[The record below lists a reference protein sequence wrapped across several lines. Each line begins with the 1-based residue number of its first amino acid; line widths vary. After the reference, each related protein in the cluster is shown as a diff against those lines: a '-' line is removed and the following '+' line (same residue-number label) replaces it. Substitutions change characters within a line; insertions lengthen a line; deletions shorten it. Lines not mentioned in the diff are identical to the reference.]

1 MTSSH
6 VDSRGRQP
14 ADGARGFPPLQNKS
28 QTARPKGFPQLEV
41 LTSMI
46 RYALNSTAVA
56 ALLMAATTCAVPA
69 AGQTTVKSICRVKG
83 QEQNTL
89 HGLGFVV
96 GLKGTG
102 DGGNFL
108 PTIRALEKTLRV
120 MGEPLGKQGLAEL
133 KDAKNVAL
141 VMVTATVPAGG
152 ARQGDELDCVVSS
165 MGAAKSLAGGRLFLT
180 PLVGPHPKDPRVYAL
195 AGGSVT
201 IEDPDFP
208 TTGRIHGGCRLEAD
222 FYNAFSKDGRI
233 NLVLDKNH
241 ADFHV
246 AQEVADLVNNQLSF
260 QASGDVLAK
269 ALDQTNVV
277 VRIPG
282 QYREDPVM
290 FVSQVLELP
299 LYQVRTVPRV
309 VIHERTGAI
318 VIGGDVE
325 IGPAVVTHRNVVVE
339 TGGSAAG
346 EPFVPLQA
354 GQATPA
360 KLKSLVEAL
369 NAVRVPNE
377 DVIDIIK
384 ALARDGKLHAELIVE

>member
-1 MTSSH
+1 
-6 VDSRGRQP
+6 
-14 ADGARGFPPLQNKS
+14 
-28 QTARPKGFPQLEV
+28 
-41 LTSMI
+41 MI
-46 RYALNSTAVA
+46 RPTLHITLIAT
-56 ALLMAATTCAVPA
+56 LLTGVMTCAVPA

-102 DGGNFL
+102 DGGDFL
-108 PTIRALEKTLRV
+108 PTIRALEKTMRV
-120 MGEPLGKQGLAEL
+120 MGEPLGNQGLAEL
-133 KDAKNVAL
+133 KNAKNVAL

-165 MGAAKSLAGGRLFLT
+165 VGAAKSLAGGRLFLT

-195 AGGSVT
+195 AGGS
-201 IEDPDFP
+201 ISMEDPDFP

-222 FYNAFSKDGRI
+222 FYNAFTNDGRI
-233 NLVLDKNH
+233 TLVLDENH
-241 ADFHV
+241 AGFHV

-260 QASGDVLAK
+260 QATGELLAK

-277 VRIPG
+277 VRIPQ

-290 FVSQVLELP
+290 FVSQVLDLP
-299 LYQVRTVPRV
+299 LYQMRTVPRV

-325 IGPAVVTHRNVVVE
+325 IGPAVVSHQNVVVE
-339 TGGSAAG
+339 TAGAAAG
-346 EPFVPLQA
+346 EPFVPVQA
-354 GQATPA
+354 GQGSPA

-369 NAVRVPNE
+369 NAVHVPNE

-384 ALARDGKLHAELIVE
+384 ALARDGKLHAQLVVE

>member
-1 MTSSH
+1 MIHRLLRRTI
-6 VDSRGRQP
+6 VVTLLLAVGNM
-14 ADGARGFPPLQNKS
+14 PLW
-28 QTARPKGFPQLEV
+28 
-41 LTSMI
+41 
-46 RYALNSTAVA
+46 
-56 ALLMAATTCAVPA
+56 A
-69 AGQTTVKSICRVKG
+69 AGQTTIKSICRVKG

-102 DGGNFL
+102 DGGDFL
-108 PTIRALEKTLRV
+108 PTIRALEKTMRV
-120 MGEPLGKQGLAEL
+120 MGEPPGGKGLTEL

-141 VMVTATVPAGG
+141 VSVTATVPAGG

-165 MGAAKSLAGGRLFLT
+165 IGAAKSLAGGRLFLA

-195 AGGSVT
+195 ASGSIT
-201 IEDPDFP
+201 IEDNDYP

-222 FYNAFSKDGRI
+222 FYNAFTEDGQI
-233 NLVLDKNH
+233 TLVLDKDH
-241 ADFHV
+241 ADFRI

-260 QASGDVLAK
+260 QATGELLAR

-277 VRIPG
+277 VRIPE
-282 QYREDPVM
+282 QYQSDPVM

-299 LYQVRTVPRV
+299 MHQVHTVPRV

-325 IGPAVVTHRNVVVE
+325 IGPAVVSHRNVLVE

-346 EPFVPLQA
+346 GPFVPVQT
-354 GQATPA
+354 GQRSPA
-360 KLKSLVEAL
+360 KLKSLIEAL
-369 NAVRVPNE
+369 NALHVPNE
-377 DVIDIIK
+377 DVVDIIK
-384 ALARDGKLHAELIVE
+384 ALARDGKLHAKLTVE

>member
-1 MTSSH
+1 
-6 VDSRGRQP
+6 
-14 ADGARGFPPLQNKS
+14 
-28 QTARPKGFPQLEV
+28 
-41 LTSMI
+41 MI
-46 RYALNSTAVA
+46 RCTLHSTLIAV
-56 ALLMAATTCAVPA
+56 LLITVMTPPVPA
-69 AGQTTVKSICRVKG
+69 PGQTTVKSICRVKG

-102 DGGNFL
+102 DGGDFL
-108 PTIRALEKTLRV
+108 PTIRALEKTMRV
-120 MGEPLGKQGLAEL
+120 MGEPLGNQGLAEL
-133 KDAKNVAL
+133 KNAKNVAL

-152 ARQGDELDCVVSS
+152 ARQGDEIDCVVSS
-165 MGAAKSLAGGRLFLT
+165 VGAAKSLAGGRLFLT

-195 AGGSVT
+195 ASGSIT

-208 TTGRIHGGCRLEAD
+208 TTARIHGGCRLEAD
-222 FYNAFSKDGRI
+222 FYNAFTKDGRI
-233 NLVLDKNH
+233 TLVLDENH

-260 QASGDVLAK
+260 QATGELLAK

-277 VRIPG
+277 VRIPQ

-299 LYQVRTVPRV
+299 LYQMRTVPRV

-325 IGPAVVTHRNVVVE
+325 IGPAVVTHQNVVVE
-339 TGGSAAG
+339 TAGSAAG
-346 EPFVPLQA
+346 EPFVPVQA
-354 GQATPA
+354 GQGSPA

-369 NAVRVPNE
+369 NAVHVPNK

-384 ALARDGKLHAELIVE
+384 ALARDGKLHAQLIVE